1 MFEIIDFLKGL
12 VGMVDTISVV
22 AVFVLVW
29 LWGKLGLTG
38 KWQLVSSFLTGV
50 VVGVLQQFSTGL
62 IVGFAGWFQ
71 TIIYGII
78 LGGLASGAY
87 ETIKSALAKS
97 MVDTLELSSE
107 EQELLKTAPPK
118 TTMRED

>member
-1 MFEIIDFLKGL
+1 MFEIIEFLKGL
-12 VGMVDTISVV
+12 YGMVDIASVV

-38 KWQLVSSFLTGV
+38 KWQLLSSFATGI
-50 VVGVLQQFSTGL
+50 VVGILQQFSAGF
-62 IVGFAGWFQ
+62 IVGFSGWFQ
-71 TIIYGII
+71 TVIYGII

-97 MVDTLELSSE
+97 MKDTLELTSLE
-107 EQELLKTAPPK
+107 DELSKTAPK
-118 TTMRED
+118 TKLRTD